1 MCECF
6 RQVIPFLTPYQN
18 EALENNVRKSSELRV
33 VFLLLMHTISEAK
46 SSELV
51 ASTPAFLLSLN
62 LNIGIAYSDNNH
74 GSLCGHCMNRQRSL
88 TNVAWSCMKANQRR
102 PSIRSRRSKELR
114 VNGYKG

>member
-62 LNIGIAYSDNNH
+62 LNIGIAYCSNNNYA
-74 GSLCGHCMNRQRSL
+74 GSLCGHDC
-88 TNVAWSCMKANQRR
+88 
-102 PSIRSRRSKELR
+102 IGR
-114 VNGYKG
+114 VVSQMLPRLV